1 MDQPFKDMNEY
12 SEYSFSHL
20 YDHGRLLGKAI
31 TDNWQYRTLY
41 NRIQQGVLYKAKLAE
56 GYRLYTVTA
65 LVFINYNTKPEYTI
79 VKDFPAQNAKEAE
92 QKLIRTRFYH
102 ELLSTGIEHEYI
114 FPDESGIVKIKV
126 VEKND

>member
-1 MDQPFKDMNEY
+1 MNEY
-12 SEYSFSHL
+12 AEYSFSHL
-20 YDHGRLLGKAI
+20 YDHNRLLGKAI

-79 VKDFPAQNAKEAE
+79 VNDFPAQNVKEAE
-92 QKLIRTRFYH
+92 RKLIRTRFYH
-102 ELLSTGIEHEYI
+102 ELLSTGVEHEYI

-126 VEKND
+126 VEKSD

>member
-79 VKDFPAQNAKEAE
+79 VNDFPAQNVKEAE
-92 QKLIRTRFYH
+92 RKLIRTRFYH
-102 ELLSTGIEHEYI
+102 ELLPTGIEHEYI
-114 FPDESGIVKIKV
+114 FPDGSGIVKIKV
-126 VEKND
+126 VEKSD